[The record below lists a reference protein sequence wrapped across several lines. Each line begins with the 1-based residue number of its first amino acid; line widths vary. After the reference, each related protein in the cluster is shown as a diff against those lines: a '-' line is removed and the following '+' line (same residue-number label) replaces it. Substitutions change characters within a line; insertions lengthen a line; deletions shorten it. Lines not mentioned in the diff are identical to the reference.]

1 MARLMTDLADAGV
14 TLHRRGDQLQVQAP
28 QGALDAALVA
38 RLREAKE
45 ALLSVLDDEGAR
57 AAPLAPALPGEAG
70 DAAALSPGQAR
81 LVAATRL
88 GDPAMYNEQA
98 AIELA
103 DAVDE
108 EAVARA
114 FAALARRHDILRTVF
129 SDGEPELQRVLP
141 EPLVA
146 LQAWAVDGDDALR
159 ARAAE
164 LARQPFAAGA
174 PMWRVDLFS
183 TPERVAVLVLTIH
196 HAIFDRWSMSV
207 LIRDFSAYLASPDA
221 AEPSAPRLSYRDYA
235 AWQRR
240 WMASPDYAAQ
250 LDAWTEALA
259 EVDEVPAIRG
269 DRARPPAL
277 SGRGGTERFE
287 IPAACMDAAAAFSRG
302 HNTTLFTTLFSAF
315 ALLQQRYTGEARGLT
330 LTPAANRPF
339 QAAEDIAGYFVNL
352 VALATEVGEGDSFGA
367 LVDRVRD
374 ASAQAFARQGVPL
387 DAIVERL
394 RARGGPRH
402 EQLAQTV
409 FAFQNVR
416 LPAVRTASGA
426 AVPFDLDSPFARFDL
441 YLSIEGD
448 ERGTFA
454 VWQYNTD
461 LYDAATIR
469 QLGEHYLAL
478 LRAALAAPDADARGL
493 PILSEAEEARLRGW
507 GRHERPYRADAAI
520 DALFRECAAA
530 HPGRV
535 ALEQGGE
542 RWTYAELDQWSDRAA
557 GALRA
562 AGVEAGAVVGVAG
575 ERSPRLL
582 AAFLAALKAGAAYL
596 PLDPTYPAAR
606 LSAMT
611 ADAAPALMIV
621 ADGLDAGW
629 LGDYAGPV
637 LSLADCEAG
646 DARPLSSAARRAED
660 LAYVMYTSGSTGR
673 PKGVAVPHRAVVRL
687 AVGGGYAR
695 LDASTVMLQQ
705 SPLGFDASTF
715 EIWGCWLNGGRLVLA
730 EPGMPFLDAASR
742 DGVTTMWLTADLFRM
757 MVEEEP
763 AALGGLRELLTGG
776 DALPVASCRA
786 FLEACPGVALINGYG
801 PTENTTFT
809 CSHRVTAGDVK
820 RGSIPIGRPIGN
832 TEVRVVD
839 AGGRLV
845 PVGVPGELWAGG
857 DGLALGYLGRADLTA
872 ERFVAAPPPDGGR
885 WYRTGDRVRWRR
897 DGALE
902 FLGRVDEQIKLRGY
916 RIELGEI
923 EATLGHHPG
932 LSGCAVALR
941 RSAADE
947 KQLVGYLVAR
957 QDSAEAADAAAVQ
970 AWLETRLPGY
980 MVPRA
985 WVWLDALPQSANGK
999 VDRKR
1004 LPEPQIEAGAAA
1016 AENAAEAALV
1026 EIWQGLLGLERV
1038 GVRDNFFALGGD
1050 SILSIQMASRAA
1062 ERGLR
1067 ISPQQVFRYPTIA
1080 ELAAESG
1087 AAEETGAPAEQGEVR
1102 GEVRP
1107 GPIQAWYLDWPG
1119 TDWQQFSQGAYL
1131 GLSGPLDAEALIG
1144 ALQAV
1149 AQRHDALRIGW
1160 RRDGERWIQE
1170 SGAGAPAEVKIAD
1183 LRGLADA
1190 EAALERD
1197 AAELQAGLRLD
1208 GAGLWA
1214 ARLYRLDQG
1223 WRLLW
1228 LAHHASVDGV
1238 SWRILLED
1246 LWRAYAALSRG
1257 EAMSWPAKTVSYQ
1270 AWSQRLWAWADSL
1283 PESTLDYWREM
1294 DAPGMTLPGVGA
1306 GEDTVAAESRVSL
1319 QWDAATTERWLR
1331 QAGEAYRMRPEELLL
1346 AALARALRQWTGA
1359 EECVLDLEGHGR
1371 DGLAGVDVSRT
1382 VGWFTS
1388 LYPLRLPLSGDLP
1401 RDLKSVKE
1409 RMRGVPD
1416 SGIAYQ
1422 ALRYGGRGSELGGHA
1437 RTVCFNYLGQ
1447 WRLEEGGA
1455 PGAAW
1460 LGEPPGGA
1468 RSGGM
1473 RRRYALDVVA
1483 QVHEGRLR
1491 VDWLYNAALQAA
1503 DAMTA
1508 LAERFRAEL
1517 DAVLAHCLSPQSGG
1531 LTPSDLPL
1539 AQLEQSDIDAIER
1552 EHPGLEA
1559 LYGVTPLQ
1567 QGILFHSIA
1576 DEDAPLYIEQLHWKM
1591 SGVFDAER
1599 FRQAWFDVAAAHAAL
1614 RTTFRWRQLQSPVQ
1628 IVHPRLDPDW
1638 DTLDWRALSAEA
1650 CVSRFDALRELDRQ
1664 RGFDLEHGPLLRGT
1678 LIREPGDAWRFLWSY
1693 HHAVVDGWSVP
1704 LILKQVIGRYAE
1716 LGAGDAAPLPGSRF
1730 LPFVNW
1736 LAARDESEQAA
1747 YWQQVLAGIEEPT
1760 PIGFAAPARGAQARG
1775 QGRRAFVFDAGL
1787 NEQVDRAA
1795 RRAGVTRASLLTG
1808 AWALTLGYAGG
1819 GREVVFGTTLSGRP
1833 ATLPGVE
1840 RMVGLFINTVPVR
1853 VGIDD
1858 DARVSQWL
1866 QQLHGQQSERAR
1878 LGAASLTDIRR
1889 WAGYEGG
1896 ELLSSLFVV
1905 ENYPVDRQLARGDA
1919 GFDVSE
1925 FAAAETRTNYPLV
1938 GQLIPGE
1945 ETVLYVDF
1953 DASRYDEEGIG
1964 RLGASFL
1971 HLLAQLAAQP
1981 DARLGDLS
1989 LVDEAEARRLIHDWN
2004 ATPPVGDGYL
2014 LHAGI
2019 ERHAELTPLAPAII
2033 GVDEAMNYRELAD
2046 ETLRV
2051 ARAVAAAGARREPV
2065 AVLLPR
2071 SARAVAAY
2079 SGVMRAGCAY
2089 VPADPAMP
2097 PGRLRDLLA
2106 TVGHV
2111 LTTREHLPLLDCVA
2125 ARAILIDETPP
2136 AEVALPEAAPD
2147 DLAYVMFTSGSTGKP
2162 KGVMISHRAAALT
2175 MEVFLRRYEIGASDR
2190 LMCVSAAGF
2199 DLSVFDFFGAFA
2211 AGAAVLLAPESSTI
2225 APAAWLDLMARE
2237 GATVWESVPAVME
2250 LLLLECRQSGR
2261 ALPPSLKLA
2270 MLSGDRVPVGLPAQI
2285 RAAATSDPEVL
2296 ALGGATEAAI
2306 WSCWYD
2312 TRGLA
2317 ADAAFVP
2324 YGRHLPGQRLY
2335 VLSSSLQAVPVGV
2348 PGDLW
2353 IAGAGVAL
2361 GYLGQPD
2368 LTAYRFVDNPFVP
2381 GERMYRTGDRARA
2394 LADGNLEFLGRVD
2407 DQVKI
2412 GGFRIEI
2419 GEIEA
2424 ALAAAPGVERGVA
2437 SVVERDGR
2445 RIIAGYVLL
2454 LPGASLDSAAIRDA
2468 LARRLPPYMLPA
2480 SIMALDSVPLSAN
2493 GKVDRKR
2500 LPEPQ
2505 IEAGAAAAENAAEA
2519 ALVEIWQG
2527 LLGLERVGVRD
2538 NFFALGGDSILSIQM
2553 ASRAAERG
2561 LRISPQQ
2568 VFRYPTIAE
2577 LAAESGAAEETGAPA
2592 EQGEVRGE
2600 VRPGPIQAWYLD
2612 WPGMDWQQFSQGAY
2626 LGLSGP
2632 LDAEALIGALQAVAQ
2647 RHDALR
2653 IGWRRD
2659 GERWIQESGAGAP
2672 AEVKIAD
2679 LRGLAD
2685 AEAALERDAAELQAG
2700 LRLDGAGLW
2709 AARLYRL
2716 EQGWRLLWLAHHA
2729 SVDGVSWRI
2738 LLADLWRAYAALSRG
2753 EAMSWPAKTVSYQA
2767 WSQRLWAWADSLP
2780 ESTLD
2785 YWREMDAPGMTL
2797 PGVGAGEDTV
2807 AAESRVSLQWDAA
2820 TTERWLRQ
2828 AGEAYRMRPE
2838 ELLLAALA
2846 RALRQWTGAEECVL
2860 DLEGHGRDGLA
2871 GVDVSRT
2878 VGWFTSL
2885 YPLRLPLSGDLPRD
2899 LKSVKERMRGVPDS
2913 GIAYQA
2919 LRYGGRGSELGGH
2932 ARTVCFNYLGQWRL
2946 EEGGAPGA
2954 AWLGEPPGGAR
2965 SGGMR
2970 RRYALDVVAQVHEGR
2985 LRVDWLYNAGLQAAD
3000 AMTALAERF
3009 RAELDAVLTH
3019 CLSPQSGGL
3028 TPSDLPLAHLDQ
3040 NDIDEVLQ
3048 LLNEQP

>member
-1 MARLMTDLADAGV
+1 MSDLADAGV
-14 TLHRRGDQLQVQAP
+14 TLRRRGDQLQVQAP

-45 ALLSVLDDEGAR
+45 ELLRVLDDEGAR
-57 AAPLAPALPGEAG
+57 AAPLAPAQPGEAG

-103 DAVDE
+103 DAVDA

-129 SDGEPELQRVLP
+129 SEGEPVRQTVLP
-141 EPLVA
+141 EPIVT
-146 LQAWAVDGDDALR
+146 LQAWTVDGGDALR
-159 ARAAE
+159 ARAAD
-164 LARQPFAAGA
+164 LARLPFAAGA

-183 TPERVAVLVLTIH
+183 TPERAAVLVLTIH

-221 AEPSAPRLSYRDYA
+221 AEASASGLSYRDYS

-250 LDAWTEALA
+250 LDAWVDDLA
-259 EVDEVPAIRG
+259 EVNEVPAIRG
-269 DRARPPAL
+269 DRPRPPAM

-287 IPAACMDAAAAFSRG
+287 IPADCMDAAAAFSRSR
-302 HNTTLFTTLFSAF
+302 NTTLFTTLFSAF
-315 ALLQQRYTGEARGLT
+315 ALLQHRYTGEARALT

-339 QAAEDIAGYFVNL
+339 QAAEEIAGYFVNL
-352 VALATEVGEGDSFGA
+352 VALATKVGEGDSFGA
-367 LVDRVRD
+367 LVDRARD
-374 ASAQAFARQGVPL
+374 ASARAFARQGVPL

-402 EQLAQTV
+402 EQFAQTV

-461 LYDAATIR
+461 LYEAATIR

-478 LRAALAAPDADARGL
+478 LRAALASPDADARAL
-493 PILSEAEEARLRGW
+493 PILSAEEEARLRGW
-507 GRHERPYRADAAI
+507 GRHELPYRADAAI
-520 DALFRECAAA
+520 DRLFRERAAD

-535 ALEQGGE
+535 ALEQGGV

-582 AAFLAALKAGAAYL
+582 AAFLAVLKAGAAYL

-611 ADAAPALMIV
+611 ADAAPALMII

-646 DARPLSSAARRAED
+646 VARPLQSEARPAEAES
-660 LAYVMYTSGSTGR
+660 LAYVMYTSGSTGQ
-673 PKGVAVPHRAVVRL
+673 PKGVAVPHRAVARL
-687 AVGGGYAR
+687 ATGGGYAR

-715 EIWGCWLNGGRLVLA
+715 EIWGCWLNGGRLVVA

-757 MVEEEP
+757 AVEEEP

-809 CSHRVTAGDVK
+809 CSHRVTAGDAR

-897 DGALE
+897 DGVLE
-902 FLGRVDEQIKLRGY
+902 FLGRIDEQIKLRGY

-957 QDSAEAADAAAVQ
+957 PDSGEAADSAAVQ
-970 AWLETRLPGY
+970 AWLEARLPGY
-980 MVPRA
+980 MVPRV

-1004 LPEPQIEAGAAA
+1004 LPDPVVETGAAA
-1016 AENAAEAALV
+1016 AETEAEAALV

-1067 ISPQQVFRYPTIA
+1067 LSPQQVFRYPTIA
-1080 ELAAESG
+1080 ELAAEG
-1087 AAEETGAPAEQGEVR
+1087 CAAEEAGAQAEQGEVV

-1119 TDWQQFSQGAYL
+1119 TDWEQFNQGAYL
-1131 GLSGPLDAEALIG
+1131 GLDGTVDAESLIG

-1170 SGAGAPAEVKIAD
+1170 SGAGEPVEVKAVD

-1197 AAELQAGLRLD
+1197 AAALQASLRLG
-1208 GAGLWA
+1208 GASLWA
-1214 ARLYRLDQG
+1214 ARLYRLDEG

-1257 EAMSWPAKTVSYQ
+1257 EAAAWPAKTVSYQ
-1270 AWSQRLWAWADSL
+1270 AWSQRLWEWAETL
-1283 PESTLDYWREM
+1283 PDSTLSYWREM
-1294 DAPGMTLPGVGA
+1294 DAPGMPLPGFNA
-1306 GEDTVAAESRVSL
+1306 AEDTVAAESRVSL
-1319 QWDAATTERWLR
+1319 QWDAETTERWLR
-1331 QAGEAYRMRPEELLL
+1331 QAGEAYRMRPEELLVT
-1346 AALARALRQWTGA
+1346 ALARALRQWTGA

-1388 LYPLRLPLSGDLP
+1388 LYPLRLPLSGELSG
-1401 RDLKSVKE
+1401 DLKRVKE
-1409 RMRGVPD
+1409 RMRSVPD
-1416 SGIAYQ
+1416 GGLAYH

-1447 WRLEEGGA
+1447 WRLEEGGE
-1455 PGAAW
+1455 PRSTW
-1460 LGEPPGGA
+1460 LGEPPGGTRGA
-1468 RSGGM
+1468 GM
-1473 RRRYALDVVA
+1473 TRRYGLDVVA

-1491 VDWLYNAALQAA
+1491 VDWLYSAARQRE
-1503 DAMTA
+1503 DAIKA
-1508 LAERFRAEL
+1508 LAEGFRAEL
-1517 DAVLAHCLSPQSGG
+1517 DAVLAHCQSPESGG

-1539 AQLEQSDIDAIER
+1539 AHLDQSEIDAIER
-1552 EHPGLEA
+1552 EHPRLEA
-1559 LYGVTPLQ
+1559 LYGLTPLQ

-1576 DEDAPLYIEQLHWKM
+1576 DDGAPLYVEQLHWKM
-1591 SGVFDAER
+1591 SGAFDAER

-1614 RTTFRWRQLQSPVQ
+1614 RTTFRWRGLKSAVQ

-1638 DTLDWRALSAEA
+1638 ETLDWGDVSADA
-1650 CVSRFDALRELDRQ
+1650 CASRFAALRELDRE
-1664 RGFDLEHGPLLRGT
+1664 RGFDLERGPLLRGT
-1678 LIREPGDAWRFLWSY
+1678 LVREPGDAWRFLWSY

-1704 LILKQVIGRYAE
+1704 LILKQVLGRYAE
-1716 LGAGDAAPLPGSRF
+1716 LGAGEAAPLPGSRF

-1736 LAARDESEQAA
+1736 LAARDAREQAE
-1747 YWQQVLAGIEEPT
+1747 YWKQVLEGIEEPT
-1760 PIGFAAPARGAQARG
+1760 PIGFASPARGPQAQG
-1775 QGRRAFVFDAGL
+1775 QGRRAFVFDAAL
-1787 NEQVDRAA
+1787 REEVDRAA

-1819 GREVVFGTTLSGRP
+1819 GRDVVFGTTLSGRP

-1853 VGIDD
+1853 VGMDD
-1858 DARVSQWL
+1858 DASVSQWL
-1866 QQLHGQQSERAR
+1866 RQLHEQQSERAR
-1878 LGAASLTDIRR
+1878 LGAASLTDIQR

-1905 ENYPVDRQLARGDA
+1905 ENYPVDRTLARGDA

-1953 DASRYDEEGIG
+1953 DASRYDEESIG
-1964 RLGASFL
+1964 RLGASFM
-1971 HLLAQLAAQP
+1971 HLLSQLAAQP
-1981 DARLGDLS
+1981 DAQLGDLT
-1989 LVDEAEARRLIHDWN
+1989 LVGDDEARRLIHDWN
-2004 ATPPVGDGYL
+2004 ATPPVGEGYL

-2046 ETLRV
+2046 ETLRT
-2051 ARAVAAAGARREPV
+2051 ARAVAAAGAKREPV

-2079 SGVMRAGCAY
+2079 SGVMRAGSAY

-2106 TVGHV
+2106 TVGYV
-2111 LTTREHLPLLDCVA
+2111 LTTREHLPMLDGVA

-2136 AEVALPEAAPD
+2136 ADVALPDAVPD

-2162 KGVMISHRAAALT
+2162 KGVMITHHAASLT
-2175 MEVFLRRYEIGASDR
+2175 IEVFLRRYEIGASDR

-2199 DLSVFDFFGAFA
+2199 DLSVFDFFGAFT

-2225 APAAWLDLMARE
+2225 APAVWLELMTRE

-2312 TRGLA
+2312 TRELA
-2317 ADAAFVP
+2317 SDAAFVP

-2381 GERMYRTGDRARA
+2381 GERMYRTGDRARV

-2454 LPGASLDSAAIRDA
+2454 LPGASLDLAAVRDA

-2480 SIMALDSVPLSAN
+2480 SIMALDSLPLSAN

-2500 LPEPQ
+2500 LPDPVVET
-2505 IEAGAAAAENAAEA
+2505 GAAAAETEAEA

-2561 LRISPQQ
+2561 LRLSPQQ

-2577 LAAESGAAEETGAPA
+2577 LAAEGCAAEEAGAQA
-2592 EQGEVRGE
+2592 EQGEVVGE

-2612 WPGMDWQQFSQGAY
+2612 WPGTDWEQFNQGAY
-2626 LGLSGP
+2626 LGLDGTV
-2632 LDAEALIGALQAVAQ
+2632 DAESLIGALQAVAQ

-2659 GERWIQESGAGAP
+2659 GERWIQESGAGEP
-2672 AEVKIAD
+2672 VEVKAVD

-2685 AEAALERDAAELQAG
+2685 AEAALERDAAALQAS
-2700 LRLDGAGLW
+2700 LRLGGASLW

-2716 EQGWRLLWLAHHA
+2716 DEGWRLLWLAHHA

-2738 LLADLWRAYAALSRG
+2738 LLEDLWRAYAALSRG
-2753 EAMSWPAKTVSYQA
+2753 EAAAWPAKTVSYQA
-2767 WSQRLWAWADSLP
+2767 WSQRLWEWAETLP
-2780 ESTLD
+2780 DSTLS
-2785 YWREMDAPGMTL
+2785 YWREMDAPGMPL
-2797 PGVGAGEDTV
+2797 PGFNAAEDTV
-2807 AAESRVSLQWDAA
+2807 AAESRVSLQWDAE

-2838 ELLLAALA
+2838 ELLVTALA

-2885 YPLRLPLSGDLPRD
+2885 YPLRLPLSGELSGD
-2899 LKSVKERMRGVPDS
+2899 LKRVKERMRSVPD
-2913 GIAYQA
+2913 GGLAYHA

-2946 EEGGAPGA
+2946 EEGGEPRST
-2954 AWLGEPPGGAR
+2954 WLGEPPGGTRGA
-2965 SGGMR
+2965 GMT
-2970 RRYALDVVAQVHEGR
+2970 RRYGLDVVAQVHEGR
-2985 LRVDWLYNAGLQAAD
+2985 LRVDWLYSAARQRED
-3000 AMTALAERF
+3000 AIKALAEGF
-3009 RAELDAVLTH
+3009 RAELDAVLAH
-3019 CLSPQSGGL
+3019 CQSPESGGL

-3048 LLNEQP
+3048 LLNEQL